1 MAGAESIFN
10 TIDLEIERDQ
20 GGVELEDVKGSV
32 KFDNV
37 SFNFSDDETVVLR
50 GIDFE
55 IPAGSTTALV
65 GPSGSGKSTIAA
77 ILMRLFSPTSG
88 NVSIDGQPL
97 ENVTLK
103 SLRDHIAMVS
113 QEVVLFDDSILNNVV
128 YGHEGDV
135 DEQRLKSAVEAAR
148 VDEFVDTVGDGMD
161 TMVGEAGARL
171 SGGQRQRIAIARA
184 LYKDAPLLILDEATS
199 SLDARSEQFIQQAID
214 RLIRDRTT
222 LVIAHRLST
231 IENADQILVLDDG
244 QIVERGNHLELM
256 AKRGV
261 FFNLYNTQFSPEE
274 GDA

>member
-1 MAGAESIFN
+1 MYK
-10 TIDLEIERDQ
+10 R
-20 GGVELEDVKGSV
+20 
-32 KFDNV
+32 
-37 SFNFSDDETVVLR
+37 
-50 GIDFE
+50 
-55 IPAGSTTALV
+55 
-65 GPSGSGKSTIAA
+65 
-77 ILMRLFSPTSG
+77 
-88 NVSIDGQPL
+88 
-97 ENVTLK
+97 
-103 SLRDHIAMVS
+103 
-113 QEVVLFDDSILNNVV
+113 QEVILFDDSILNNVV

-135 DEQRLKSAVEAAR
+135 DKQRLKSAVEAAR

-231 IENADQILVLDDG
+231 IENADQILVLDEG
-244 QIVERGNHLELM
+244 QVVERGNHQELM
-256 AKRGV
+256 EKRGV
-261 FFNLYNTQFSPEE
+261 YYNLYNTQFSPEE